1 LNPKTSRNLKENLM
15 TLIKKLSMATAATIL
30 LATGVVAQ
38 DNTGSTGPMTDAE
51 NGTAGNMMDGD
62 MNGMM
67 PMMKMMQQMGPMME
81 ACAEM
86 MEAMNGSMDEAAP
99 SIDKG

>member
-1 LNPKTSRNLKENLM
+1 M
-15 TLIKKLSMATAATIL
+15 TLIKKLSMATAVTTL
-30 LATGVVAQ
+30 LASGVVAQ
-38 DNTGSTGPMTDAE
+38 DNTGSTGQMTDAE
-51 NGTAGNMMDGD
+51 NGTAGNMMDGDMMDGD